1 MSSQFEDKNYV
12 PYIVF
17 ESAQTRME
25 RANKRWCIIA
35 IILIILIFATN
46 GAWLYYEKQFDTVTE
61 TTTVTQENEAGV
73 NNFIGND
80 GEITNGETDSNQ
92 D

>member
-1 MSSQFEDKNYV
+1 MSSKFESKDWV

-25 RANKRWCIIA
+25 RVNRRSW
-35 IILIILIFATN
+35 ILILILVVLLFATN

-61 TTTVTQENEAGV
+61 TTTVTQENSDGV

-80 GEITNGETDSNQ
+80 GEIVNGEADGNEN
-92 D
+92 